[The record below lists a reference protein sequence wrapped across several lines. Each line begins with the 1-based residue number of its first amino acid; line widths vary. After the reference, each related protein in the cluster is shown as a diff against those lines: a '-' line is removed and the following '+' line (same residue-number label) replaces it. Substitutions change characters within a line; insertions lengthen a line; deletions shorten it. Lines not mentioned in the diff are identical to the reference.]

1 MFTALFDADIGV
13 TEKGAGFYN
22 PQNSLTAVK
31 LANASLTVGSDG
43 FSFLAKRF
51 EDDVCISSSQPVCV
65 HGFNFWNVGRITSNK
80 YLSAYN
86 LSNVGGILGLS
97 YSMVGQSQ
105 VWDNL

>member
-1 MFTALFDADIGV
+1 LLTALFDADIGV

-22 PQNSLTAVK
+22 PEKSLTAAK
-31 LANASLTVGSDG
+31 LANRSLTVGIDG
-43 FSFLAKRF
+43 FSFIAKRF
-51 EDDVCISSSQPVCV
+51 SDDVCISSSQPVCV
-65 HGFNFWNVGRITSNK
+65 YGFNFWNVGRITNNQ